1 MVACADCRLEAR
13 PGDRFCRRCGAA
25 LGAGGPEGTPTA
37 SVPVTAVRRGPPD
50 DATSVV
56 PVAPHPEGPGPQVAP
71 RRGRRPAPDS
81 PVHPTVM
88 VRPKRAG
95 RGLVVT
101 ACVLVA
107 LLAAGVGLLASGA
120 LHRSNAGSST
130 SKPPGTPPVT
140 HPTARRASPGGSST
154 TSSTTTAT
162 TAPGELTQA
171 QAIGAIATQSGS
183 ARSSVQNAVADIGSC
198 GPTMAADVTALQND
212 AATRQQLASQLG
224 GLAVGAVPNGTAIVA
239 ALTQALDASAAADT
253 AYAAWG
259 RDAMGCTGSAP
270 ADANETTA
278 AAADSQATTAKQNFV
293 DAWAPLAQSL
303 GLPAIGA
310 DQI

>member
-1 MVACADCRLEAR
+1 
-13 PGDRFCRRCGAA
+13 
-25 LGAGGPEGTPTA
+25 
-37 SVPVTAVRRGPPD
+37 
-50 DATSVV
+50 
-56 PVAPHPEGPGPQVAP
+56 
-71 RRGRRPAPDS
+71 
-81 PVHPTVM
+81 
-88 VRPKRAG
+88 
-95 RGLVVT
+95 
-101 ACVLVA
+101 
-107 LLAAGVGLLASGA
+107 
-120 LHRSNAGSST
+120 
-130 SKPPGTPPVT
+130 
-140 HPTARRASPGGSST
+140 
-154 TSSTTTAT
+154 
-162 TAPGELTQA
+162 
-171 QAIGAIATQSGS
+171 
-183 ARSSVQNAVADIGSC
+183 
-198 GPTMAADVTALQND
+198 MAADVTALQND